1 MVDFQSRDTRRDVDD
16 GDDEEPSNE
25 ADGGPPDESES
36 GPPDGSGGEGSDSAV
51 DRDTGTDGSR
61 SADDHGHDPEGDHGS
76 DSDEDHEHDHGHGLD
91 VDLLGV
97 AVVTVS
103 STRSL
108 DDDPGGDVI
117 QAVVEGD
124 DHEVATRELLRDDFD
139 SIQSTVETLVGRGD
153 VDVVITTGGTGVTPD
168 DVTIEAVSG
177 LFDKTLPGFGELFR
191 LLSYDE
197 IGTMVVATRATAGIV
212 DGVPVFC
219 LPGSEDAAHLG
230 TEEVVLP
237 EMEHL
242 AGLAARDE

>member
-1 MVDFQSRDTRRDVDD
+1 MVDFQSRDTRRDADD
-16 GDDEEPSNE
+16 GDDDEPT
-25 ADGGPPDESES
+25 DESGDGATDES
-36 GPPDGSGGEGSDSAV
+36 GADEPDSASDREERIDDGSGSG
-51 DRDTGTDGSR
+51 
-61 SADDHGHDPEGDHGS
+61 GDHVSGQ
-76 DSDEDHEHDHGHGLD
+76 DHEHGHDHGHRLD

-108 DDDPGGDVI
+108 DDDPSGDVI

-124 DHEVATRELLRDDFD
+124 DHEVATRKLLRDDFD
-139 SIQSTVETLVGRGD
+139 SVQSTVKTLVGRDD
-153 VDVVITTGGTGVTPD
+153 VDVVIITGGTGVTPD
-168 DVTIEAVSG
+168 DVTIEAVRG

-219 LPGSEDAAHLG
+219 LPGSENAAHLG
-230 TEEVVLP
+230 TEEIILP

-242 AGLAARDE
+242 AGLATREE